1 MRAQTSLSLFAS
13 LWLLVFQVTTQVNAD
28 RTSPLANVTEPD
40 LRAAAGCQCGFFDTN
55 TNALF
60 TESMIVYFNE
70 SQNLPDKDLVAETYI
85 HDYEK
90 GWNTFFREAAHPE
103 NVKIADITNRP
114 NSTTTLDLYVK
125 PYIPETRNHVIQ
137 GASVRSLRRDIKYG
151 SFSSLIRAPGQYAG
165 VGGSAVSMELR
176 FNLTQA
182 LTLNLQNGNTPDDAY
197 AGMLSNEDFPS
208 SSFKVPFGNMTNATW
223 GNGTI
228 DPWDYTEYRID
239 WTEHYVKFFIGGKL
253 ARKIL
258 RKEHHNLLNVPSPI
272 YLKHWSNGNPYYS
285 EGPPKNITY
294 ANVGWTR
301 LFFNSSLMTEDDH
314 KDFDQRCHPT
324 DACRVSDMTLRGS
337 TDYPP
342 EAQEVWHQVNK
353 PTPNRR
359 FAVWIA
365 VTCAGITTLLLV
377 QPSVKRALDKYK
389 KKRNAKAA
397 RIEQVQPPIR
407 NNTTHNSE
415 LWDSRA
421 ATLAQNT
428 PRNRTRAPSITE
440 TTLNGDTRPNSMNS
454 NSMKKKRISPRDD
467 KYGKH
472 DSSSTLHGAS
482 VYYDEDV
489 PPLPRNA
496 SQISAIS
503 FDDSSNSGAS
513 WHSENTQEKG
523 NQSYVEGS
531 NAQYEYDRPEST
543 LSAYSTS
550 DKMHA
555 GRRSMDEATIKK
567 QPSED
572 QLTITSP
579 FRTSKEESRRGSLD
593 ERAPDEEKTNWPFT
607 SDSSLGAGIVPQS
620 NGPQATMDHKEVK
633 EVAAGGDA
641 PQMKTEGLTNVPE
654 LDKNTLD
661 KKNLPQAKKRVDYL
675 AGLIAFSSLLVTAIH
690 FSLTFVYA
698 DINAG
703 GYTHYHSETI
713 ARKTIDPFL
722 LNLIWIGPFLM
733 TSTRFL
739 VSSYLKNG
747 DLLSMAEKTV
757 GRAPRLMIPI
767 TAMVMLEYFF
777 INAGATKWLEYLP
790 SITWSDW
797 PFTVGYTNFG
807 NFVSEVLELMYL
819 IPNASPVITFNYCT
833 GVLWTIPVQLQGSW
847 LALLAVIVIREIKT
861 PWKRFGFYAFCIVNH
876 WYALSFGSYFYIA
889 IMLADLDLNY
899 KWRTW
904 LHARP
909 LVYYPFLI
917 FMGLLGIAGLFL
929 DFLTQWTNVNYATY
943 EYAIHP
949 DINSGLPISQVG
961 HATYPQYFLP
971 RLNGLAFAVGFQV
984 VVELSPVVQKL
995 LSFKLIVL
1003 VFPHIFTIYLFHGFI
1018 FWSLGSFIC
1027 VHLSVAGLP
1036 YWLNILLVALCCY
1049 TALALSLPLLTPVVE
1064 GLGKS
1069 ITGDIWK
1076 DAREDPVPR
1085 QPTLYPFR
1093 RDLFLA
1099 RYQTPHENSRDMTI
1113 TKIKDPE
1120 KVEEH
1125 FDPEVEGVDANETV
1139 HVTNQEHGGSAN
1151 RAVVLAVG
1159 KLKEKAP
1166 GAHEKG
1172 RGSVS

>member
-1 MRAQTSLSLFAS
+1 MRSQASVSLFAP
-13 LWLLVFQVTTQVNAD
+13 LVFLVPQVATEVTANKSSPVANTTA
-28 RTSPLANVTEPD
+28 PD
-40 LRAAAGCQCGFFDTN
+40 LSAAAGCPCGFFDAN
-55 TNALF
+55 TNAVF
-60 TESMIVYFNE
+60 TESTIVYFNE
-70 SQNLPDKDLVAETYI
+70 SQTLPEKDLVTETYV

-90 GWNTFFREAAHPE
+90 GWNTFFREAADPE
-103 NVKIADITNRP
+103 NVKIADTTNKP

-125 PYIPETRNHVIQ
+125 PYVPETRKHVIH

-151 SFSSLIRAPGQYAG
+151 SFSSLIRAPGRYAG
-165 VGGSAVSMELR
+165 VGGSTVSMELR
-176 FNLTQA
+176 FNLTQV
-182 LTLNLQNGNTPDDAY
+182 LTLNLQNGNTPDDAH
-197 AGMLSNEDFPS
+197 AGMLSNEDFPAS
-208 SSFKVPFGNMTNATW
+208 NYRVPFGNMTNATW

-253 ARKIL
+253 AREIL
-258 RKEHHNLLNVPSPI
+258 REEHHNLLSVPSPI
-272 YLKHWSNGNPYYS
+272 YLRHWSNGNPYYS

-294 ANVGWTR
+294 ANV
-301 LFFNSSLMTEDDH
+301 
-314 KDFDQRCHPT
+314 P
-324 DACRVSDMTLRGS
+324 
-337 TDYPP
+337 
-342 EAQEVWHQVNK
+342 
-353 PTPNRR
+353 
-359 FAVWIA
+359 
-365 VTCAGITTLLLV
+365 
-377 QPSVKRALDKYK
+377 
-389 KKRNAKAA
+389 
-397 RIEQVQPPIR
+397 PPIR
-407 NNTTHNSE
+407 NNTAHNSE

-440 TTLNGDTRPNSMNS
+440 TTLNGDTRANSMTS
-454 NSMKKKRISPRDD
+454 TSMKKKRMSPRDD

-472 DSSSTLHGAS
+472 DSSSTLHGAG
-482 VYYDEDV
+482 VYVDEEV

-503 FDDSSNSGAS
+503 FDDSYHSRVS
-513 WHSENTQEKG
+513 WYSETTPENG
-523 NQSYVEGS
+523 DQSYAGRS
-531 NAQYEYDRPEST
+531 NGRNEYDRPGST
-543 LSAYSTS
+543 LSAYSSS
-550 DKMHA
+550 DNVHLK
-555 GRRSMDEATIKK
+555 RRSMDEATLKK

-572 QLTITSP
+572 QLTITNQP
-579 FRTSKEESRRGSLD
+579 RTSNEGSRRGSSD
-593 ERAPDEEKTNWPFT
+593 EQSPDEDNTKWPFT
-607 SDSSLGAGIVPQS
+607 SDASLGDGIVPQS
-620 NGPQATMDHKEVK
+620 NGPQTTMDPKEVK
-633 EVAAGGDA
+633 EVAAGGDG

-654 LDKNTLD
+654 LDKNTQD

-675 AGLIAFSSLLVTAIH
+675 AGLVAFSSLLVTAIH
-690 FSLTFVYA
+690 FSLTFVFA

-703 GYTHYHSETI
+703 AYTHYHSETI
-713 ARKTIDPFL
+713 ARKSIDSFL

-747 DLLSMAEKTV
+747 DLLPVAEKTV

-767 TAMVMLEYFF
+767 TAMVLLEYFF

-797 PFTVGYTNFG
+797 PFTVGYTSFG
-807 NFVSEVLELMYL
+807 NFLSEVLELMYL
-819 IPNASPVITFNYCT
+819 IPNAAPLVTFNYCT

-861 PWKRFGFYAFCIVNH
+861 PWKRFCFYAFCIVNH

-889 IMLADLDLNY
+889 IMLTDLDLNY

-909 LVYYPFLI
+909 IIYYPFLTI
-917 FMGLLGIAGLFL
+917 MGLMGIAGLFM
-929 DFLTQWTNVNYATY
+929 DFLTQWTEVNYATY

-949 DINSGLPISQVG
+949 DINSGLPISQAG

-995 LSFKLIVL
+995 LSFKLIVF

-1018 FWSLGSFIC
+1018 FWSLGSFLCIQF
-1027 VHLSVAGLP
+1027 SVAGLQ
-1036 YWLNILLVALCCY
+1036 YWLNILLVAICCY

-1099 RYQTPHENSRDMTI
+1099 RYQTPHDNSRDMTI

-1125 FDPEVEGVDANETV
+1125 FDPEVEGVDANETI

-1151 RAVVLAVG
+1151 RAVVTAVG
-1159 KLKEKAP
+1159 KLKEKVP
-1166 GAHEKG
+1166 GVHEKE